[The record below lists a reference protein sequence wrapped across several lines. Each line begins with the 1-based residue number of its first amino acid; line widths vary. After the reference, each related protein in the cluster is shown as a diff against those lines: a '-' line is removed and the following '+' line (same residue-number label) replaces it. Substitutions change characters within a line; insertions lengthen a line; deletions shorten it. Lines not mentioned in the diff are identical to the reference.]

1 MERVERLCHK
11 ASGCVYL
18 EVKMTLG
25 RKVDMLNLICA
36 PIGRRDLLVMA
47 TLCAT
52 LLLPVM
58 LPAQATLSTGAIRG
72 TVSDQA
78 GAALS
83 GAKVSITDKSTDR
96 LVEVVTSADGIYLSG
111 PLPPAEYTVRIDA
124 NGFKTAEFAIEAH
137 AGVVSSRNSRL
148 EPGQGQGQLQRTV
161 TAVNT
166 EQATMQGVLIAE
178 QIENLPVNGR
188 NFLDLAQLEP
198 GVQIQ
203 DGTNFDPTK
212 VGYFSISFG
221 SRFGRSARI
230 EVDGADVSDETVGTT
245 TENIPASSIQEFAIA
260 QSTLDLSTELTSSGA
275 INVVTKSGTNSY
287 HGEAFGIFRDHG
299 IASASLPHARSLPSP
314 YFQRNQEGASLGG
327 PILKDKL
334 FFFGDGERTLQHL
347 RTPVLEPAPFSSY
360 SGFFPAPFRDNEV
373 MGRLDYHLNKT
384 ATLFGR
390 VNYFNN
396 STDATFFPGSFQL
409 YNNRDIARNATFGAD
424 FNSANISHSIR
435 FSILKFH
442 NQIADGTK
450 GTNLPFAD
458 YPVSINIG
466 SFTVGPNLLA
476 PQNTLQS
483 NYQIKY
489 DGSKAIGKHV
499 VRFGATWNH
508 IQGGGFADFYGTTP
522 NVYGNGK
529 LYPGCAGA
537 NTSKCPLGPDGSAAS
552 NPLDYEMVQAIIS
565 NGQGFSTEKSALGF
579 PAGGLGPDNRL
590 GLYIGDSWK
599 IRPNVTLTPGLRWER
614 DTGRTDSDLPP
625 VAAINRAFPG
635 LGNRVRQPNSNFAPQ
650 LGLAWDPSKNGK
662 TAVRLAAGLFYE
674 NVIYNNLLFDRPL
687 RLQNGAFLYAP
698 SACLNSQAQPI
709 TTPNGALP
717 NPNSNCVD
725 SSGVPLPIFQ
735 AAQNVATLENS
746 LKAAYP
752 FRLSS
757 PNGAY
762 AGRLIDAGVNLP
774 LGLFAPNYRTPRS
787 LQMNIGIQHEIR
799 PGIVLSLD
807 VLRNVETHGL
817 LGVDANDVGD
827 SRFFSLSSAQ
837 QAIQNTI
844 TACGASSLQGAIS
857 SCPGLNNGRPNIG
870 ATISNFTA
878 FGLGSAEDT
887 GTSCMDAPNPLT
899 RGTTTLGYP
908 CAFSGKNGN
917 YGTANFLQPIS
928 RSVYNA
934 VQMKLVQ
941 NVANPMRGVKAANFQ
956 LSYSLSRFT
965 SPLAF
970 AGNTPPSNPVGAND
984 QDFVLQAADNSNPL
998 RFTGPSLL
1006 DRTHQVSFGGNFDLP
1021 AGFRLGI
1028 VAHFYSPLSSPA
1040 IVGSNGSGGQIFQT
1054 DFTGGGVYSQ
1064 PLPGT
1069 KNGSFGHEVS
1079 ITSLNQAISKY
1090 DATTAGQPTPAGQVL
1105 ISNNLFTA
1113 AQLAQIGAVAPQVAP
1128 ASSDQLTFPWTK
1140 VVDFKVAWPHKFKER
1155 FVIEPSVGFYNIFNF
1170 ANFNQPPS
1178 VMSGWLTSGGG
1189 SINSTHTTLQ
1199 TGQNSIQSDQ
1209 FRVGAGTGVFGLAS
1223 PRVAEFALKVTF

>member
-1 MERVERLCHK
+1 
-11 ASGCVYL
+11 
-18 EVKMTLG
+18 MTLG

-36 PIGRRDLLVMA
+36 ASGRRDLLVMV
-47 TLCAT
+47 TLCAIV
-52 LLLPVM
+52 LFPVR
-58 LPAQATLSTGAIRG
+58 LPAQATLSTGALRG
-72 TVSDQA
+72 IVSDQA
-78 GAALS
+78 GAALA
-83 GAKVSITDKSTDR
+83 GAKVTIKDKATDR
-96 LVEVVTSADGIYLSG
+96 GVEVVTSDDGIFLSG
-111 PLPPAEYTVRIDA
+111 PLRPGEYTVRIEA
-124 NGFKTAEFAIEAH
+124 NGFKTIEFAMPAH
-137 AGVVSSRNSRL
+137 VGMVSSRNLRL
-148 EPGQGQGQLQRTV
+148 EPGQGPGQVQGV
-161 TAVNT
+161 TGVVNF
-166 EQATMQGVLIAE
+166 EQATLQGVLNAY

-212 VGYFSISFG
+212 VGYSSISFG

-245 TENIPASSIQEFAIA
+245 TEDIPASAIQEFSVA
-260 QSTLDLSTELTSSGA
+260 QSMLDLSTELTSSGA
-275 INVVTKSGTNSY
+275 VNVVTKAGTNSY
-287 HGEAFGIFRDHG
+287 HGEAFGFFRDHG
-299 IASASLPHARSLPSP
+299 IASASLPHPTSLSSP
-314 YFQRNQEGASLGG
+314 YFQRNQEGVSLGG
-327 PILKDKL
+327 PVQKDKL
-334 FFFGDGERTLQHL
+334 FFFGDAERTLQHL
-347 RTPVLEPAPFSSY
+347 RAPVLEAAPFSSY
-360 SGFFPAPFRDNEV
+360 SGFFPAPFTENQV
-373 MGRLDYHLNKT
+373 LGRLDYRLNKT
-384 ATLFGR
+384 ASLFGR
-390 VNYFNN
+390 VNYFTN
-396 STDATFFPGSFQL
+396 STYATFFPGGFQV
-409 YNNRDIARNATFGAD
+409 YNNRDVTRNAMVGAD
-424 FNSANISHSIR
+424 FNRGNISHSIR
-435 FSILKFH
+435 LSILKFH
-442 NQIADGTK
+442 NQIADGTI
-450 GTNLPFAD
+450 GTNLPFAN
-458 YPVSINIG
+458 YPVSINLG

-483 NYQIKY
+483 DYQVKY
-489 DGSKAIGKHV
+489 DGSKAMGKHV
-499 VRFGATWNH
+499 VRFGASWNH

-522 NVYGNGK
+522 NVFGNGK

-537 NTSKCPLGPDGSAAS
+537 NTARCPLASDGSTAS

-565 NGQGFSTEKSALGF
+565 NGQGFSSEKSALGF
-579 PAGGLGPDNRL
+579 PAGGLGPDNRW

-614 DTGRTDSDLPP
+614 DTARTDSDLPAI
-625 VAAINRAFPG
+625 AAINAAFPG
-635 LGNRVRQPNSNFAPQ
+635 LGNPVRQPNSNFAPQ

-662 TAVRLAAGLFYE
+662 TVVRLGAGLFYE
-674 NVIYNNLLFDRPL
+674 NVIYNNVLFDRPL

-698 SACLNSQAQPI
+698 SACLNGEAQPI
-709 TTPNGALP
+709 ATPNGGLS

-725 SSGVPLPIFQ
+725 NAGVPLPIFQ
-735 AAQNVATLENS
+735 AAQNIATLENS

-752 FRLSS
+752 FSLSS
-757 PNGAY
+757 PNGTY
-762 AGRLIDAGVNLP
+762 AGRLINAGVNLP

-799 PGIVLSLD
+799 PGMVLSVD
-807 VLRNVETHGL
+807 FLRNVETHAL

-827 SRFFSLSSAQ
+827 PRYFNLSSAQ

-844 TACGASSLQGAIS
+844 TACGASSLQSAIS
-857 SCPGLNNGRPNIG
+857 SCPGLNAGRPNIG

-887 GTSCMDAPNPLT
+887 GGSCMDAPNPLS
-899 RGTTTLGYP
+899 RGTTSLGYA

-917 YGTANFLQPIS
+917 YGTADFLQPIS

-941 NVANPMRGVKAANFQ
+941 NVANPMRGVRAANFH
-956 LSYSLSRFT
+956 LSYSLSRFVN
-965 SPLAF
+965 PLAF

-984 QDFVLQAADNSNPL
+984 QDFVLQAADNNNPL

-1006 DRTHQVSFGGNFDLP
+1006 DRTHQLSFGGNFDLP
-1021 AGFRLGI
+1021 VGFRLGI
-1028 VAHFYSPLSSPA
+1028 MAHFYSPLSSPA

-1079 ITSLNQAISKY
+1079 ITSLNEAISKY

-1113 AQLAQIGAVAPQVAP
+1113 AQLAQIGAVAPQVAVAP
-1128 ASSDQLTFPWTK
+1128 SDQLTFPWTK
-1140 VVDFKVAWPHKFKER
+1140 SVDFKVAWPHKFKER
-1155 FVIEPSVGFYNIFNF
+1155 FTIEPSIAFYNIFNF
-1170 ANFNQPPS
+1170 ANFNQPPG
-1178 VMSGWLTSGGG
+1178 VTSGWLTSGSG
-1189 SINSTHTTLQ
+1189 SLNSTHTTLQ
-1199 TGQNSIQSDQ
+1199 SGENNIQSDL